1 VGFTR
6 YHHIDTEHP
15 QFRAVWPD
23 LVHDTSRIV
32 EAAEARSVS
41 VRGGRGSGPP
51 TMTTEPAIVLG
62 DTLIGVGDMEFPSGV
77 IWLNGD
83 QALEE
88 DCETFGIWPQMNDP
102 RENWF
107 TKTEHCPYD
116 VVVSA
121 VLLRLKAL
129 APEAA
134 RIGCDFWDDTGD
146 AWTDGTALLA
156 DLGLAAGRPDEPP
169 A

>member
-1 VGFTR
+1 MGFTR
-6 YHHIDTEHP
+6 YHHIDTGDP
-15 QFRAVWPD
+15 RFRAVWPE
-23 LVHDTSRIV
+23 LVRDTRRIV

-41 VRGGRGSGPP
+41 VRGGWGSGPP
-51 TMTTEPAIVLG
+51 TLTSEPIVLR
-62 DTLIGVGDMEFPSGV
+62 DTPIGLGEREFPSGV

-83 QALEE
+83 QELEE
-88 DCETFGIWPQMNDP
+88 DCETFGIWPEMND
-102 RENWF
+102 RQENWF

-134 RIGCDFWDDTGD
+134 RIGSDFWDDDGD
-146 AWTDGTALLA
+146 AWSDGTRLLV
-156 DLGLAAGRPDEPP
+156 DVGLAAGRPDESPDR
-169 A
+169 